1 VRIIVRLAIN
11 AVALWATAAFLP
23 SVAIKEGFLNLLI
36 VAAIFGVVNALIRPV
51 AKLLTLPLRAATL
64 GLFTLIVNGAM
75 VVVTAWISD
84 VLVLDGGIFKQLLAG
99 AAAALII
106 SVISTV
112 FSLVLPEGGRD

>member
-84 VLVLDGGIFKQLLAG
+84 VLVLDGGIFKQLLVG